1 MNMGKNK
8 NKLGQHDHYKQYKKI
23 YCYFKYTKY
32 MLYNYTLFTLCII
45 NKLILNINTNNYKFN
60 NKLIQDNI
68 NVINVNKI

>member
-1 MNMGKNK
+1 
-8 NKLGQHDHYKQYKKI
+8 
-23 YCYFKYTKY
+23 